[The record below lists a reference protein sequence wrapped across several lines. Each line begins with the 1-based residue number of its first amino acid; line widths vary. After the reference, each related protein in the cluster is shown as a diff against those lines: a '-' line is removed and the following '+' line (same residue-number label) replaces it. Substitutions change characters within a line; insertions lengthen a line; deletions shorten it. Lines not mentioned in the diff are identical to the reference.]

1 MRVTAVIDRARVTI
15 RVADNGPGVVGIE
28 PARVFDRFAH
38 GTPVDATTMTTT
50 RTGYGIGLALVR
62 DIALRAGGDAV
73 VEHTDSSG
81 TVFAL
86 HLPIAATNTPEHDRK
101 AH

>member
-1 MRVTAVIDRARVTI
+1 
-15 RVADNGPGVVGIE
+15 
-28 PARVFDRFAH
+28 
-38 GTPVDATTMTTT
+38 
-50 RTGYGIGLALVR
+50 LALVR

-86 HLPIAATNTPEHDRK
+86 HLPIAATSTSEHDRK